1 MWHIALLNMT
11 DKMIV
16 VAEEYADKEEAITRI
31 HVGLEP
37 EAMQQ
42 TLGLGGRESGKEWSA
57 WGPEEAPFS
66 FDPPIVIN
74 N

>member
-1 MWHIALLNMT
+1 MWHIALLNLT

-16 VAEEYADKEEAITRI
+16 VAEEYADKEDAITRI
-31 HVGLEP
+31 RFGLEP

-42 TLGLGGRESGKEWSA
+42 TLGLGGRESGKEWAA
-57 WGPEEAPFS
+57 WGPEEEPFS